1 MKEFM
6 LFIYTVGDHM
16 AEMSPEQQQQHVEK
30 VGGYI
35 QNLAKEGTLKGAQ
48 PLEMTGVTITGHNGT
63 FHDAPFNE
71 TKEVIGGYYHL
82 VANNID
88 EVVEI
93 IKKDPRFED
102 SEWKIEIRPVRQVV
116 GIN

>member
-16 AEMSPEQQQQHVEK
+16 AEMSPEKQQQHVQK

-35 QNLAKEGTLKGAQ
+35 QGLVKEGKMKGAQ
-48 PLEMTGVTITGHNGT
+48 PLEMTGVTITGHKGV
-63 FHDAPFNE
+63 FHDGPFNE

-82 VANNID
+82 LAKDID

-93 IKKDPRFED
+93 VKKDPRFED
-102 SEWKIEIRPVRQVV
+102 SEWKVEIRPIWKVE

>member
-1 MKEFM
+1 MQEFM

-16 AEMSPEQQQQHVEK
+16 AEMSPEKQQQHVQK
-30 VGGYI
+30 VGSYI
-35 QNLAKEGTLKGAQ
+35 EKLAKDGKLKGAQ
-48 PLEMTGVTITGHNGT
+48 PLEMSGVTITGHKGN

-82 VANNID
+82 VAD
-88 EVVEI
+88 SLQDVVEI
-93 IKKDPRFED
+93 VKMDPRFD
-102 SEWKIEIRPVRQVV
+102 DNEWKVEIRPIRIVE

>member
-16 AEMSPEQQQQHVEK
+16 AEMSPEKQQKHVQK
-30 VGGYI
+30 VGAYI
-35 QNLAKEGTLKGAQ
+35 QGLVDEGTMKSAQ
-48 PLEMTGVTITGHNGT
+48 PLELEGITITGHNGE
-63 FHDAPFNE
+63 FQDGPFNE
-71 TKEVIGGYYHL
+71 SKEVIGGYYHM
-82 VANNID
+82 VAKSID
-88 EVVEI
+88 EVVAI

-102 SEWKIEIRPVRQVV
+102 NPWKIEIRPIMQVA